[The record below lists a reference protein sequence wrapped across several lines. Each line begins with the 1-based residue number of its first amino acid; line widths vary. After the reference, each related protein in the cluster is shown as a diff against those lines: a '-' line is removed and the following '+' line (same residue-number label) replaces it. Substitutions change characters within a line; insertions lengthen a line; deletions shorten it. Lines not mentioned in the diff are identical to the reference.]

1 MLKNLRRKNI
11 EFNDL
16 HLLWEE
22 EFIML
27 IASTANEFMVFDEED
42 PENSV
47 LTRRV
52 RRVHEKE
59 ITISAFDFY
68 LGLVATGCINGE
80 IAIFDFEM
88 SKLEGLLIGH
98 TQDITAM
105 EFLSPFPILISASMD
120 CTVCIWGVRPLPLKL

>member
-1 MLKNLRRKNI
+1 LNNLRRKNI

-47 LTRRV
+47 LLRRV
-52 RRVHEKE
+52 
-59 ITISAFDFY
+59 
-68 LGLVATGCINGE
+68 
-80 IAIFDFEM
+80 
-88 SKLEGLLIGH
+88 
-98 TQDITAM
+98 
-105 EFLSPFPILISASMD
+105 
-120 CTVCIWGVRPLPLKL
+120 